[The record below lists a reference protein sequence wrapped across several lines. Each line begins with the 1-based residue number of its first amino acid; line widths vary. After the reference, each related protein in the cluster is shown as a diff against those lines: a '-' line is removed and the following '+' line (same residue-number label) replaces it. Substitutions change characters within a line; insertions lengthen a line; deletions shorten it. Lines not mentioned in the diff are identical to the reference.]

1 MPGNAVPIFSKS
13 ANVSW
18 NTTALTAANTAK
30 DGTGIVTTI
39 WTADAT
45 NGGYLD
51 KIRIRPLGSNV
62 ATVMRFFVNNGLTNA
77 IAANNSLGL
86 DEVGLAA
93 TNLSE
98 VAAIAGAVLPVNQV
112 FPLGYKINAVIGTAV
127 AAGFAVTAF
136 GGNY

>member
-18 NTTALTAANTAK
+18 NASALTAANVAK
-30 DGTGIVTTI
+30 DGTGTVVTI
-39 WTADAT
+39 WTADTT

-51 KIRIRPLGSNV
+51 KIKIRPLGTNV

-77 IAANNSLGL
+77 TPANNSLF

-93 TNLSE
+93 TTLSE
-98 VAAIAGAVLPVNQV
+98 VAAIAGAVLPVNQI
-112 FPLGYKINAVIGTAV
+112 FPLGNKINAVIGTGV